1 VQSAS
6 VGAECVNAYD
16 AFANCKMVDAH
27 SCLQAPTAHVSGST
41 VIGIN
46 PGAYHPT
53 AQGQQILGQLIN
65 QELSNPPPGAG
76 GP

>member
-1 VQSAS
+1 VD
-6 VGAECVNAYD
+6 AYN
-16 AFANCKMVDAH
+16 AFASCEMGEAH

-53 AQGQQILGQLIN
+53 ARGQAILGQLIN
-65 QELSNPPPGAG
+65 QEISNPPPGG
-76 GP
+76 S